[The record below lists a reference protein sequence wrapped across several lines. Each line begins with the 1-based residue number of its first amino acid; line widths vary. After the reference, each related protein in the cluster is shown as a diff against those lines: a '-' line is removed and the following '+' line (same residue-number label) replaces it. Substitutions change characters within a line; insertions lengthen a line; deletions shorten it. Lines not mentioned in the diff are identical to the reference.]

1 MSRLISF
8 SALILACTFATGC
21 GDDNTT
27 PTTPVETP
35 IQINE
40 TFQGTINLNG
50 AATHVFGTE
59 RAGQAT
65 VTLTSLSPDS
75 AAIVSFMFGT
85 WNGSYCSVV
94 LVKDDA
100 TQAQNLVGNAS
111 QGSFCV
117 RIADIGRLTAPT
129 DYTITVAHF

>member
-1 MSRLISF
+1 MLRLISF
-8 SALILACTFATGC
+8 SGLILACAAVAGC
-21 GDDNTT
+21 GDDAA

-35 IQINE
+35 IQITE
-40 TFQGTINLNG
+40 SFQGTINLNG
-50 AATHVFGTE
+50 AATHLFGTE

-65 VTLTSLSPDS
+65 VTLTTLSPDS

-85 WNGSYCSVV
+85 WNGQYCSAPI

-100 TQAQNLVGNAS
+100 TQGQNLIGTAS

-117 RIADIGRLTAPT
+117 RVADVGRLTAPT
-129 DYTITVAHF
+129 NYSITVQHY